1 MEANSVST
9 TQVTKSL
16 QEFEGEVKSCINDTE
31 RMIAD
36 CENIISAYSSFMEC
50 SGAHVSGYPKDNQ
63 LMADGIFEKTCTI
76 DRTFSTSVS
85 IDASSIAS
93 NIKNYLETALE
104 EMDKL
109 VNQIT
114 DGYSIMDSIYK
125 YTQEVENGLSLSYE
139 EYCNLFDDNLSNHLW
154 ESEDRVGDDS
164 KRMIVSDKNKQW
176 WTDNSLLFEYNPNGN
191 GYDAWIVYQMV
202 DGKKVVMGWTDTQ
215 TAAKYSN
222 EVMKKVTK
230 NSKNNLGIGKNEIP
244 LVGLG
249 ATALETTT
257 VKGKYGGGNG
267 RSFSNISEKNS
278 LGIGKNEIPLVG
290 LGATTLE
297 TTTVKGKYRG
307 GNGRSFSNISEK
319 NSLGIGKNETPIV
332 GLGANK
338 SNTISQNITPEKY
351 KFGTNATKTIATK
364 STSLTAG
371 SFGYNAKQK
380 YSSELSKSKYSYI
393 DNNTYMSVTDGKVGN
408 SSVQITHYSFGNKS
422 NQVKIEQAN
431 GSSYKGGVETAT
443 HAYNRLK
450 SEGKN
455 PIAVINAS
463 NFNQS
468 EGSEWYGTQD
478 FEGANKI
485 AIVRGK
491 LVDTKSGNGTL
502 SNPSSAIAGGAEIAI
517 DKDGNFSRIASGTSA
532 QQLIDQGVQDT
543 ISIHETP
550 LVMTGSDGKGYVSP
564 TVDSPSKSAFYDRN
578 VIGQTSNGDI
588 YVVTGATD
596 KRKVAEYMV
605 DELGCN
611 FATSM
616 DQGGSVSN
624 VVNGTEIYNHSDG
637 ERAVGDFLVIYG
649 D

>member
-9 TQVTKSL
+9 TQVTKLL

-50 SGAHVSGYPKDNQ
+50 NGAHVSGYPKDNQ

-85 IDASSIAS
+85 IDAASVAS

-164 KRMIVSDKNKQW
+164 QKMIVSDKNKQW
-176 WTDNSLLFEYNPNGN
+176 WTDDNLLFEYNPNGN

-202 DGKKVVMGWTDTQ
+202 DGKKVAMGWTDTQ

-222 EVMKKVTK
+222 DALKRFYQQNYK
-230 NSKNNLGIGKNEIP
+230 NVHSVVSPLTGVGTILGTVASKSTTLSTSIP
-244 LVGLG
+244 LSDSYLSENLSDNKIFKSENFKG
-249 ATALETTT
+249 AALE
-257 VKGKYGGGNG
+257 K
-267 RSFSNISEKNS
+267 
-278 LGIGKNEIPLVG
+278 
-290 LGATTLE
+290 
-297 TTTVKGKYRG
+297 
-307 GNGRSFSNISEK
+307 
-319 NSLGIGKNETPIV
+319 
-332 GLGANK
+332 
-338 SNTISQNITPEKY
+338 NITHGRLKEES
-351 KFGTNATKTIATK
+351 GATKTIATK

-380 YSSELSKSKYSYI
+380 YASELAKSKYSYV
-393 DNNTYMSVTDGKVGN
+393 DNNTYMSVTDGKVGDSN
-408 SSVQITHYSFGNKS
+408 VQITHLVLGDKA

-431 GSSYKGGVETAT
+431 GTSYKGGVETPT

-450 SEGKN
+450 SEGKH
-455 PIAVINAS
+455 PIVIIDAS

-468 EGSEWYGTQD
+468 KGSEWYGTQD

-485 AIVRGK
+485 AIVHGK

-502 SNPSSAIAGGAEIAI
+502 NNPSSALAGGAEIAI
-517 DKDGNFSRIASGTSA
+517 DKDGNFSRVASGTSA

-564 TVDSPSKSAFYDRN
+564 TVDSPSESAFYDRN
-578 VIGQTSNGDI
+578 VIGQTPNGEI

-596 KRKVAEYMV
+596 KRKVAEYMI

-616 DQGGSVSN
+616 DQGESVAN
-624 VVNGTEIYNHSDG
+624 IVDGKNIYPQSSG
-637 ERAVGDFLVIYG
+637 ERAIGDFVVFYA